1 MKTRLILILLS
12 NRFMLFIADILK
24 FFKCKKLVS
33 IILSQCNVNINY
45 IESELGGN
53 NNE

>member
-1 MKTRLILILLS
+1 MKTRIILILIS

-24 FFKCKKLVS
+24 FLKCKKLVS

-45 IESELGGN
+45 IESELGGSK
-53 NNE
+53 

>member
-1 MKTRLILILLS
+1 MKVRLILILIS

-24 FFKCKKLVS
+24 FFKCRKLVS

-45 IESELGGN
+45 IESEIGGN
-53 NNE
+53 K

>member
-1 MKTRLILILLS
+1 MKTRLILILIS

-45 IESELGGN
+45 IENILGGN
-53 NNE
+53 K

>member
-1 MKTRLILILLS
+1 MKTRIILILIS

-24 FFKCKKLVS
+24 FFKCRKLVS

-45 IESELGGN
+45 IENILGGSK
-53 NNE
+53 

>member
-1 MKTRLILILLS
+1 MKVRLILILIS
-12 NRFMLFIADILK
+12 NRFMLFITDILK

-45 IESELGGN
+45 IETELGGN
-53 NNE
+53 K

>member
-1 MKTRLILILLS
+1 MKVRLILILIS

-24 FFKCKKLVS
+24 FFKCRKLVS

-45 IESELGGN
+45 IENIVGGN
-53 NNE
+53 K

>member
-1 MKTRLILILLS
+1 MKTRIILILIS

-24 FFKCKKLVS
+24 FLKCRKLVS
-33 IILSQCNVNINY
+33 IILNQCNVNINY

-53 NNE
+53 K